1 MDGMKKLG
9 NEKKLGKTKLVKSN
23 TEGHMADQ
31 PFQITVAVLDMVRNL
46 SAEGFKAREIAP
58 RLGISETAVYTYI
71 KRNIEFARAVADGKK
86 AFKDAEKAVKEKAR
100 KERAAAAKK
109 AAEEKE
115 EKAKQ
120 KAIADKCAEE
130 KKAATAESTAAIR
143 KAKIQAAAMPP
154 ANTAPPP
161 AKTEKQEELT
171 EDAKLLFI
179 TPGMPNAKLM
189 NRYASRMVQLLDK
202 MLDTSIQ
209 TGRSNRLIELLVEV
223 VYGWQKTQNVTLTAK
238 VERPVESMEDNKLI
252 DVINIGADDE

>member
-1 MDGMKKLG
+1 
-9 NEKKLGKTKLVKSN
+9 
-23 TEGHMADQ
+23 MADQ
-31 PFQITVAVLDMVRNL
+31 PFQITAAVLDTVRNL

-58 RLGISETAVYTYI
+58 RLGISETTIYAYI
-71 KRNIEFARAVADGKK
+71 KRNIEFARAIADGKK
-86 AFKDAEKAVKEKAR
+86 AFKDAEKVR
-100 KERAAAAKK
+100 KEKK
-109 AAEEKE
+109 AAERAE
-115 EKAKQ
+115 EKKAARRAEEKKAAKRT
-120 KAIADKCAEE
+120 AE
-130 KKAATAESTAAIR
+130 KKAATAENAAAIR

-161 AKTEKQEELT
+161 AKNEKPEELT

-179 TPGMPNAKLM
+179 TPGMPNARLM

>member
-1 MDGMKKLG
+1 
-9 NEKKLGKTKLVKSN
+9 
-23 TEGHMADQ
+23 MADQ
-31 PFQITVAVLDMVRNL
+31 PFQITAAVLDTVRNL

-58 RLGISETAVYTYI
+58 RLGISETTIYAYI
-71 KRNIEFARAVADGKK
+71 KRNIDFARAIADGKK
-86 AFKDAEKAVKEKAR
+86 AFKDAEKVR
-100 KERAAAAKK
+100 KEKK
-109 AAEEKE
+109 AAERAE
-115 EKAKQ
+115 EKKAARRAEEKKAAKRT
-120 KAIADKCAEE
+120 AE
-130 KKAATAESTAAIR
+130 KKAATAENAAAIR
-143 KAKIQAAAMPP
+143 KAKIQAAAAMPP

-161 AKTEKQEELT
+161 AKTEKPEELT

-179 TPGMPNAKLM
+179 TPGMPNARLM

-223 VYGWQKTQNVTLTAK
+223 VYGWQKTQNIALTAK

>member
-1 MDGMKKLG
+1 MAG
-9 NEKKLGKTKLVKSN
+9 N
-23 TEGHMADQ
+23 A
-31 PFQITVAVLDMVRNL
+31 ITITPDVLMRVREL
-46 SAEGFKAREIAP
+46 TAAGFKCKDLA
-58 RLGISETAVYTYI
+58 SELSVTERKIYSLI
-71 KRNIEFARAVADGKK
+71 ERNIEFARAVAEGKQ
-86 AFKDAEKAVKEKAR
+86 AFNDAEKIRKAKGSGR
-100 KERAAAAKK
+100 GPGFRAAAKHT
-109 AAEEKE
+109 AAEKDPCEVKLAPSVE
-115 EKAKQ
+115 AQRVQ
-120 KAIADKCAEE
+120 KAVA
-130 KKAATAESTAAIR
+130 AESR
-143 KAKIQAAAMPP
+143 KAKIQAAAAMPP

-161 AKTEKQEELT
+161 AKNEKPEELT

-223 VYGWQKTQNVTLTAK
+223 VYGWQKTQNVMLTAK

>member
-1 MDGMKKLG
+1 
-9 NEKKLGKTKLVKSN
+9 
-23 TEGHMADQ
+23 MADQ
-31 PFQITVAVLDMVRNL
+31 PFQITAAVLDTVRNL

-58 RLGISETAVYTYI
+58 RLGISETTIYAYI
-71 KRNIEFARAVADGKK
+71 KRNIDFARAIADGKK
-86 AFKDAEKAVKEKAR
+86 AFKDAEKVR
-100 KERAAAAKK
+100 KEKK
-109 AAEEKE
+109 AAERAE
-115 EKAKQ
+115 EKKAARRAEEKKAAKRS
-120 KAIADKCAEE
+120 EE
-130 KKAATAESTAAIR
+130 KKAATAENAAAIR

-161 AKTEKQEELT
+161 AKTEKPEELT

-223 VYGWQKTQNVTLTAK
+223 VYGWQKTQNIALTAK

>member
-1 MDGMKKLG
+1 
-9 NEKKLGKTKLVKSN
+9 
-23 TEGHMADQ
+23 MADQ
-31 PFQITVAVLDMVRNL
+31 PFQITAAVLDTVRNL

-58 RLGISETAVYTYI
+58 HLGISETTIYAYI
-71 KRNIEFARAVADGKK
+71 KRNTDFARAVADGKK
-86 AFKDAEKAVKEKAR
+86 AFKDAEKTR
-100 KERAAAAKK
+100 KKKTAAAKK
-109 AAEEKE
+109 AT
-115 EKAKQ
+115 AKS
-120 KAIADKCAEE
+120 AAE
-130 KKAATAESTAAIR
+130 KKAATAENAAAIR

-154 ANTAPPP
+154 ANAAPPP

-179 TPGMPNAKLM
+179 TPGMPNARLM

>member
-1 MDGMKKLG
+1 
-9 NEKKLGKTKLVKSN
+9 
-23 TEGHMADQ
+23 MADQ
-31 PFQITVAVLDMVRNL
+31 PFQITAAVLDTVRNL
-46 SAEGFKAREIAP
+46 SAEGFKAKEIAP

-71 KRNIEFARAVADGKK
+71 KRNIEFARAIADGKK
-86 AFKDAEKAVKEKAR
+86 AFKALKEKA
-100 KERAAAAKK
+100 KNEKVEATKK
-109 AAEEKE
+109 AAKRT
-115 EKAKQ
+115 A
-120 KAIADKCAEE
+120 E
-130 KKAATAESTAAIR
+130 KKAATAENAAAIR

-161 AKTEKQEELT
+161 AKTEKPEELT

>member
-1 MDGMKKLG
+1 MAG
-9 NEKKLGKTKLVKSN
+9 N
-23 TEGHMADQ
+23 A
-31 PFQITVAVLDMVRNL
+31 ITITPDVLMRVREL
-46 SAEGFKAREIAP
+46 TAAGFKCKDLA
-58 RLGISETAVYTYI
+58 SELSVTERKIYSLI
-71 KRNIEFARAVADGKK
+71 ERNIEFARAVAEGKQ
-86 AFKDAEKAVKEKAR
+86 AFNDAEKIRKAKGSGR
-100 KERAAAAKK
+100 GPGFRAAAKHTAADKAPHEVELAPSVEAQRVQK
-109 AAEEKE
+109 AVAAE
-115 EKAKQ
+115 
-120 KAIADKCAEE
+120 
-130 KKAATAESTAAIR
+130 SR

-161 AKTEKQEELT
+161 AKNEKPEELT

>member
-1 MDGMKKLG
+1 
-9 NEKKLGKTKLVKSN
+9 
-23 TEGHMADQ
+23 MADQ
-31 PFQITVAVLDMVRNL
+31 PFQITAAVLDTVRNL

-86 AFKDAEKAVKEKAR
+86 AFKDAEKIRKEKAQNE
-100 KERAAAAKK
+100 KAAAAEK
-109 AAEEKE
+109 AAEKAAKEKE
-115 EKAKQ
+115 EKIRQRAEQRTKRNAVAAKRT
-120 KAIADKCAEE
+120 AE
-130 KKAATAESTAAIR
+130 KKTATAENAAAIR
-143 KAKIQAAAMPP
+143 KAKIQAAAAMPP

-161 AKTEKQEELT
+161 VKNEKPEELT

>member
-1 MDGMKKLG
+1 
-9 NEKKLGKTKLVKSN
+9 
-23 TEGHMADQ
+23 MADQ
-31 PFQITVAVLDMVRNL
+31 PFQITAAVLDTVRNL

-58 RLGISETAVYTYI
+58 RLGISETTIYAYI
-71 KRNIEFARAVADGKK
+71 KRNIDFARAIADGKK
-86 AFKDAEKAVKEKAR
+86 AFKDAEKIR
-100 KERAAAAKK
+100 KEKK
-109 AAEEKE
+109 AAERAE
-115 EKAKQ
+115 EKKAARRAEEKKTAKRT
-120 KAIADKCAEE
+120 AE
-130 KKAATAESTAAIR
+130 KKAATAENAAAIR
-143 KAKIQAAAMPP
+143 KAKIQAAAAMPP

-161 AKTEKQEELT
+161 AKNEKPEELT

-223 VYGWQKTQNVTLTAK
+223 VYGWQKTQNIALTAK

>member
-1 MDGMKKLG
+1 
-9 NEKKLGKTKLVKSN
+9 
-23 TEGHMADQ
+23 MADQ
-31 PFQITVAVLDMVRNL
+31 PFQITAAVLDTVRNL

-58 RLGISETAVYTYI
+58 RLGISETAIYAYI
-71 KRNIEFARAVADGKK
+71 KRNIEFARAVAEGKK

-109 AAEEKE
+109 E
-115 EKAKQ
+115 
-120 KAIADKCAEE
+120 EE
-130 KKAATAESTAAIR
+130 KKAATVENAKAIR
-143 KAKIQAAAMPP
+143 KAKIQAAAVMPP
-154 ANTAPPP
+154 ANAAPPP
-161 AKTEKQEELT
+161 AKTEKTAKNEKIAKTEKPEELT

-189 NRYASRMVQLLDK
+189 NSYASRMVQLLDK

>member
-1 MDGMKKLG
+1 
-9 NEKKLGKTKLVKSN
+9 
-23 TEGHMADQ
+23 MADQ
-31 PFQITVAVLDMVRNL
+31 PFQITAAVLDTVRNL

-71 KRNIEFARAVADGKK
+71 KRNIEFARAVAEGKK
-86 AFKDAEKAVKEKAR
+86 AFKDAEKIRKEKAQNE
-100 KERAAAAKK
+100 KAAAAEK
-109 AAEEKE
+109 AAEKAAKEKE
-115 EKAKQ
+115 EKIRQRAEQRAKRNAVAA
-120 KAIADKCAEE
+120 KRTAE
-130 KKAATAESTAAIR
+130 KKAATAENAAAIR

-161 AKTEKQEELT
+161 AKNEKPEELT

>member
-1 MDGMKKLG
+1 
-9 NEKKLGKTKLVKSN
+9 
-23 TEGHMADQ
+23 MADQ
-31 PFQITVAVLDMVRNL
+31 AFQITAAVLDTVRNL
-46 SAEGFKAREIAP
+46 SAEGFKAKEIAP

-71 KRNIEFARAVADGKK
+71 KRNIEFARAIADGKK
-86 AFKDAEKAVKEKAR
+86 AFKALKEKA
-100 KERAAAAKK
+100 KNEKVEATKK
-109 AAEEKE
+109 AAKRT
-115 EKAKQ
+115 A
-120 KAIADKCAEE
+120 E
-130 KKAATAESTAAIR
+130 KKAATAENAAAIR

-161 AKTEKQEELT
+161 AKDEKPEELT

-179 TPGMPNAKLM
+179 TPGMPNARLM

>member
-1 MDGMKKLG
+1 
-9 NEKKLGKTKLVKSN
+9 
-23 TEGHMADQ
+23 MADQ
-31 PFQITVAVLDMVRNL
+31 PFQITAAVLDTVRNL

-58 RLGISETAVYTYI
+58 RLGISETTIYAYI
-71 KRNIEFARAVADGKK
+71 KLNIDFARAVADGKK

-100 KERAAAAKK
+100 KERSAAAKK

-161 AKTEKQEELT
+161 VKNEKPEELT

>member
-1 MDGMKKLG
+1 MAG
-9 NEKKLGKTKLVKSN
+9 NAI
-23 TEGHMADQ
+23 M
-31 PFQITVAVLDMVRNL
+31 ITPDVLTRVREL
-46 SAEGFKAREIAP
+46 TAAGFKYKDLA
-58 RLGISETAVYTYI
+58 SELSVTERKIYSLI
-71 KRNIEFARAVADGKK
+71 ERNIEFARAVAEGKK
-86 AFKDAEKAVKEKAR
+86 AFNDAEKIRKAKGPGRRPEFREAAAKHTAEVELAPAVEAQRVQK
-100 KERAAAAKK
+100 AAAA
-109 AAEEKE
+109 
-115 EKAKQ
+115 
-120 KAIADKCAEE
+120 
-130 KKAATAESTAAIR
+130 ESR

-161 AKTEKQEELT
+161 AKTEKPEELT

-179 TPGMPNAKLM
+179 TPGMPNARLM

>member
-1 MDGMKKLG
+1 
-9 NEKKLGKTKLVKSN
+9 
-23 TEGHMADQ
+23 MADQ
-31 PFQITVAVLDMVRNL
+31 PFQITAAVLDTVRNL

-58 RLGISETAVYTYI
+58 RLGISETTIYAYI
-71 KRNIEFARAVADGKK
+71 KRNIDFARAIADGKK
-86 AFKDAEKAVKEKAR
+86 AFKDAEKVR
-100 KERAAAAKK
+100 KEKK
-109 AAEEKE
+109 AAERAE
-115 EKAKQ
+115 EKKAAKRAEEK
-120 KAIADKCAEE
+120 KAAKRTAE
-130 KKAATAESTAAIR
+130 KKAATAENAAAIR
-143 KAKIQAAAMPP
+143 KAKIQAAAAMPP

-161 AKTEKQEELT
+161 VKNEKPEELT

-223 VYGWQKTQNVTLTAK
+223 VYGWQKTQNIALTAK

>member
-1 MDGMKKLG
+1 
-9 NEKKLGKTKLVKSN
+9 
-23 TEGHMADQ
+23 MADQ
-31 PFQITVAVLDMVRNL
+31 PFQITAAVLDTVRNL

-58 RLGISETAVYTYI
+58 RLGISETTIYAYI
-71 KRNIEFARAVADGKK
+71 KRNIDFARAIADGKK
-86 AFKDAEKAVKEKAR
+86 AFKDAEKVR
-100 KERAAAAKK
+100 KEKK
-109 AAEEKE
+109 AAERAE
-115 EKAKQ
+115 EKKAARRAEEKKAAKRT
-120 KAIADKCAEE
+120 AE
-130 KKAATAESTAAIR
+130 KKAATAENAAAIR
-143 KAKIQAAAMPP
+143 KAKIQAAAAMPP
-154 ANTAPPP
+154 ANAAPPP
-161 AKTEKQEELT
+161 ARNEKPEELT

-223 VYGWQKTQNVTLTAK
+223 VYGWQKTQNIALTAK

>member
-1 MDGMKKLG
+1 
-9 NEKKLGKTKLVKSN
+9 
-23 TEGHMADQ
+23 MADNAIM
-31 PFQITVAVLDMVRNL
+31 ITPDVLMRVREL
-46 SAEGFKAREIAP
+46 TAAGFKCKDLA
-58 RLGISETAVYTYI
+58 SELSVTERKIYSLI
-71 KRNIEFARAVADGKK
+71 ERNIEFARAVADGKK
-86 AFKDAEKAVKEKAR
+86 AFMDAEKAR
-100 KERAAAAKK
+100 KEKAQNEKADEKASAAKK

-115 EKAKQ
+115 EKNRQRAEQRAKQ
-120 KAIADKCAEE
+120 KEISDKRTAE
-130 KKAATAESTAAIR
+130 KKAATAENAAAIR

-154 ANTAPPP
+154 ANAAPPP
-161 AKTEKQEELT
+161 AKNEKPEELT

-179 TPGMPNAKLM
+179 TPGMPNARLM

-223 VYGWQKTQNVTLTAK
+223 VYGWQKTQNIALTAK

>member
-1 MDGMKKLG
+1 
-9 NEKKLGKTKLVKSN
+9 
-23 TEGHMADQ
+23 MADQ
-31 PFQITVAVLDMVRNL
+31 PFQITAAVLDTVRNL

-58 RLGISETAVYTYI
+58 RLGISETTIYAYI

-161 AKTEKQEELT
+161 AKTEKPEELT

>member
-1 MDGMKKLG
+1 
-9 NEKKLGKTKLVKSN
+9 
-23 TEGHMADQ
+23 MADQ
-31 PFQITVAVLDMVRNL
+31 AFQITAAVLDTVRNL

-58 RLGISETAVYTYI
+58 HLGISETTIYAYI
-71 KRNIEFARAVADGKK
+71 KRNTDFARAVADGKK
-86 AFKDAEKAVKEKAR
+86 AFKDAEKNR
-100 KERAAAAKK
+100 KKKTAAAKK
-109 AAEEKE
+109 AT
-115 EKAKQ
+115 AKS
-120 KAIADKCAEE
+120 AEE
-130 KKAATAESTAAIR
+130 KKAATAENAAAIR
-143 KAKIQAAAMPP
+143 KAKIQAAAMAP

-161 AKTEKQEELT
+161 AKTEKPEELT

-179 TPGMPNAKLM
+179 TPGMPNARLM

>member
-1 MDGMKKLG
+1 
-9 NEKKLGKTKLVKSN
+9 
-23 TEGHMADQ
+23 MADQ
-31 PFQITVAVLDMVRNL
+31 AFQITAAVLDTVRNL

-161 AKTEKQEELT
+161 AKNEKPEELT

>member
-1 MDGMKKLG
+1 
-9 NEKKLGKTKLVKSN
+9 
-23 TEGHMADQ
+23 MADQ
-31 PFQITVAVLDMVRNL
+31 PFQITAAVLDTVRNL

-58 RLGISETAVYTYI
+58 HLGISETAVYTYI
-71 KRNIEFARAVADGKK
+71 KRNIEFARAIAEGKK
-86 AFKDAEKAVKEKAR
+86 AFKAEKKTRKEKT
-100 KERAAAAKK
+100 AAAKK
-109 AAEEKE
+109 ATAKSAEER
-115 EKAKQ
+115 
-120 KAIADKCAEE
+120 
-130 KKAATAESTAAIR
+130 KAATAENAAAIR

-161 AKTEKQEELT
+161 AKNEKPEELT

-223 VYGWQKTQNVTLTAK
+223 VYGWQKTQNIALTAK

>member
-1 MDGMKKLG
+1 
-9 NEKKLGKTKLVKSN
+9 
-23 TEGHMADQ
+23 MADQ
-31 PFQITVAVLDMVRNL
+31 PFQITAAVLDTVRNL

-58 RLGISETAVYTYI
+58 RLGISETTIYAYI

-86 AFKDAEKAVKEKAR
+86 AFKDAEKVR
-100 KERAAAAKK
+100 KEKK
-109 AAEEKE
+109 AAERAE
-115 EKAKQ
+115 EKKAARRAEEKKAAKRT
-120 KAIADKCAEE
+120 AE
-130 KKAATAESTAAIR
+130 KKAATAENAAAIR

-161 AKTEKQEELT
+161 AKTEKPEELT

-223 VYGWQKTQNVTLTAK
+223 VYGWQKTQNIALTAK

>member
-1 MDGMKKLG
+1 
-9 NEKKLGKTKLVKSN
+9 
-23 TEGHMADQ
+23 MADQ
-31 PFQITVAVLDMVRNL
+31 PFQITAAVLDTVRNL
-46 SAEGFKAREIAP
+46 SAEGFKAKEIAP

-71 KRNIEFARAVADGKK
+71 KRNIEFARAIADGKK
-86 AFKDAEKAVKEKAR
+86 AFKALKEKA
-100 KERAAAAKK
+100 KNEKVEATKK
-109 AAEEKE
+109 AAKRT
-115 EKAKQ
+115 A
-120 KAIADKCAEE
+120 E
-130 KKAATAESTAAIR
+130 KKAATAENAAAIR

-161 AKTEKQEELT
+161 VKDEKPEELT

>member
-1 MDGMKKLG
+1 
-9 NEKKLGKTKLVKSN
+9 
-23 TEGHMADQ
+23 MADQ
-31 PFQITVAVLDMVRNL
+31 PFQITAAVLDTVRNL

-58 RLGISETAVYTYI
+58 HLGISETTIYAYI
-71 KRNIEFARAVADGKK
+71 KRNTDFARAVADGKK
-86 AFKDAEKAVKEKAR
+86 AFKDAEKTR
-100 KERAAAAKK
+100 KKKTAAAKK
-109 AAEEKE
+109 AT
-115 EKAKQ
+115 AKST
-120 KAIADKCAEE
+120 AE
-130 KKAATAESTAAIR
+130 KKAATAENAAAIR
-143 KAKIQAAAMPP
+143 KAKIQAAAAMPP

-161 AKTEKQEELT
+161 VKNEKPEELT

-223 VYGWQKTQNVTLTAK
+223 VYGWQKTQNIALTAK

>member
-1 MDGMKKLG
+1 
-9 NEKKLGKTKLVKSN
+9 
-23 TEGHMADQ
+23 MADQ
-31 PFQITVAVLDMVRNL
+31 PFQITAAVLDTVRNL

-86 AFKDAEKAVKEKAR
+86 AFKDAEKIRKEKAQNE
-100 KERAAAAKK
+100 KAAATKK
-109 AAEEKE
+109 AAEKAAEKAAKEKE
-115 EKAKQ
+115 EKTRQRAEQRAKRNAVAA
-120 KAIADKCAEE
+120 KRTAE
-130 KKAATAESTAAIR
+130 KKAATAENAAAIR

-161 AKTEKQEELT
+161 AKNEKPEELT

-223 VYGWQKTQNVTLTAK
+223 VYGWQKTQNIALTAK
-238 VERPVESMEDNKLI
+238 VERPVETMDDGKLI

>member
-1 MDGMKKLG
+1 
-9 NEKKLGKTKLVKSN
+9 
-23 TEGHMADQ
+23 MADQ
-31 PFQITVAVLDMVRNL
+31 PFQITAAVLDTVRNL
-46 SAEGFKAREIAP
+46 SAEGFKAKEIAP

-71 KRNIEFARAVADGKK
+71 KRNIEFARAIADGKK
-86 AFKDAEKAVKEKAR
+86 AFKALKEKA
-100 KERAAAAKK
+100 KNEKVEATKK
-109 AAEEKE
+109 AAKRT
-115 EKAKQ
+115 A
-120 KAIADKCAEE
+120 E
-130 KKAATAESTAAIR
+130 KKAATAENAAAIR

-161 AKTEKQEELT
+161 AKNEKPEELT

>member
-1 MDGMKKLG
+1 
-9 NEKKLGKTKLVKSN
+9 
-23 TEGHMADQ
+23 MADQ
-31 PFQITVAVLDMVRNL
+31 PFQITAAVLDTVRNL

-58 RLGISETAVYTYI
+58 RLGISETTIYAYI
-71 KRNIEFARAVADGKK
+71 KRNIDFARAIADGKK
-86 AFKDAEKAVKEKAR
+86 AFKDAEKVR
-100 KERAAAAKK
+100 KEKK
-109 AAEEKE
+109 AAERAE
-115 EKAKQ
+115 EKKAARRAEEKKAAKRT
-120 KAIADKCAEE
+120 AE
-130 KKAATAESTAAIR
+130 KKAATAENAAAIR
-143 KAKIQAAAMPP
+143 KAKIQAAAAMPP

-161 AKTEKQEELT
+161 AKNEKPEELT

-179 TPGMPNAKLM
+179 TPGMPNARLM

-223 VYGWQKTQNVTLTAK
+223 VYGWQKTQNIALTAK

>member
-1 MDGMKKLG
+1 MKKLG
-9 NEKKLGKTKLVKSN
+9 KARKKLGNSN
-23 TEGHMADQ
+23 TEENMADQ
-31 PFQITVAVLDMVRNL
+31 PFQITAAVLDTVRNL

-71 KRNIEFARAVADGKK
+71 KRNIEFARAIADGKK
-86 AFKDAEKAVKEKAR
+86 AFKALKEKA
-100 KERAAAAKK
+100 KNEKVEATKK
-109 AAEEKE
+109 AAKRT
-115 EKAKQ
+115 A
-120 KAIADKCAEE
+120 E
-130 KKAATAESTAAIR
+130 KKAATAENAAAIR

-154 ANTAPPP
+154 ANAAPPP
-161 AKTEKQEELT
+161 AKTEKPEELT

>member
-1 MDGMKKLG
+1 MAG
-9 NEKKLGKTKLVKSN
+9 N
-23 TEGHMADQ
+23 A
-31 PFQITVAVLDMVRNL
+31 ITITPDVLMRVREL
-46 SAEGFKAREIAP
+46 TAAGFKYKDLA
-58 RLGISETAVYTYI
+58 SELSVTERKIYSLI
-71 KRNIEFARAVADGKK
+71 ERNIEFARAVAEGKQ
-86 AFKDAEKAVKEKAR
+86 AFNDAEKIRKAKGSGRRPEFSTTAKRTAEVELAPAVEAQRVQK
-100 KERAAAAKK
+100 AAAA
-109 AAEEKE
+109 
-115 EKAKQ
+115 
-120 KAIADKCAEE
+120 
-130 KKAATAESTAAIR
+130 ESR
-143 KAKIQAAAMPP
+143 KAKIQAAAAMSP

-161 AKTEKQEELT
+161 AKNEKPEELT

-179 TPGMPNAKLM
+179 TPGMPNARLM

>member
-1 MDGMKKLG
+1 
-9 NEKKLGKTKLVKSN
+9 
-23 TEGHMADQ
+23 MADQ
-31 PFQITVAVLDMVRNL
+31 PFQITAAVLDTVRNL

-161 AKTEKQEELT
+161 AKTEKPEELT

-179 TPGMPNAKLM
+179 TPGMPNARLM

>member
-1 MDGMKKLG
+1 
-9 NEKKLGKTKLVKSN
+9 
-23 TEGHMADQ
+23 MADQ
-31 PFQITVAVLDMVRNL
+31 AFQITAAVLDMVRNL

-161 AKTEKQEELT
+161 AKNEKPEELT

-179 TPGMPNAKLM
+179 TPGMPNARLM

>member
-1 MDGMKKLG
+1 MAG
-9 NEKKLGKTKLVKSN
+9 NAI
-23 TEGHMADQ
+23 M
-31 PFQITVAVLDMVRNL
+31 ITPDVLMRVREL
-46 SAEGFKAREIAP
+46 TAAGFKYKDLA
-58 RLGISETAVYTYI
+58 SELSVTERKIYSLI
-71 KRNIEFARAVADGKK
+71 ERNIEFARAVAEGKK
-86 AFKDAEKAVKEKAR
+86 AFSDAEKLRKAKGAGRRPEFSTTAKHTAEVELAPAVEAQRVQK
-100 KERAAAAKK
+100 AAAA
-109 AAEEKE
+109 
-115 EKAKQ
+115 
-120 KAIADKCAEE
+120 
-130 KKAATAESTAAIR
+130 ESR

-161 AKTEKQEELT
+161 TKNEKPEELT

-179 TPGMPNAKLM
+179 TPGMPNARLM

>member
-1 MDGMKKLG
+1 
-9 NEKKLGKTKLVKSN
+9 
-23 TEGHMADQ
+23 MADQ
-31 PFQITVAVLDMVRNL
+31 PFQITAAVLDTVRNL

-86 AFKDAEKAVKEKAR
+86 AFKDAEKARKEKAQNE
-100 KERAAAAKK
+100 KAAAAKK
-109 AAEEKE
+109 AAEKAAKEKE
-115 EKAKQ
+115 EKTRQRAEQRAEQRAKQ
-120 KAIADKCAEE
+120 KAIADKRMEE
-130 KKAATAESTAAIR
+130 RKAATAENAAAIR

-161 AKTEKQEELT
+161 AKVEKPEELT

-179 TPGMPNAKLM
+179 TPGMPNARLM

-202 MLDTSIQ
+202 MLDTSIE

-223 VYGWQKTQNVTLTAK
+223 VYGWQKTQNISLTAK

>member
-1 MDGMKKLG
+1 
-9 NEKKLGKTKLVKSN
+9 
-23 TEGHMADQ
+23 MADQ
-31 PFQITVAVLDMVRNL
+31 AFQITAAVLDTVRKL

-58 RLGISETAVYTYI
+58 HLGISETAVYTYI
-71 KRNIEFARAVADGKK
+71 KRNIEFARAIAEGKK
-86 AFKDAEKAVKEKAR
+86 AFKAEKKTRKEKT
-100 KERAAAAKK
+100 AAAKK
-109 AAEEKE
+109 ATAKSAEER
-115 EKAKQ
+115 
-120 KAIADKCAEE
+120 
-130 KKAATAESTAAIR
+130 KAATAENAAAIR

-161 AKTEKQEELT
+161 TKNEKPEELT

-179 TPGMPNAKLM
+179 TPGMPNARLM

>member
-1 MDGMKKLG
+1 MAG
-9 NEKKLGKTKLVKSN
+9 N
-23 TEGHMADQ
+23 A
-31 PFQITVAVLDMVRNL
+31 ITITPDVLMRVREL
-46 SAEGFKAREIAP
+46 TAAGFKCKDLA
-58 RLGISETAVYTYI
+58 SELSVTERKIYSLI
-71 KRNIEFARAVADGKK
+71 ERNIEFARAVAEGKQ
-86 AFKDAEKAVKEKAR
+86 AFNDAEKIRKAKGSGR
-100 KERAAAAKK
+100 GPGFRAAAKHTAADKAPHEVELAPAVEAQRVQK
-109 AAEEKE
+109 AA
-115 EKAKQ
+115 A
-120 KAIADKCAEE
+120 
-130 KKAATAESTAAIR
+130 AESR

-161 AKTEKQEELT
+161 AKTEKPEELT

>member
-1 MDGMKKLG
+1 
-9 NEKKLGKTKLVKSN
+9 
-23 TEGHMADQ
+23 MADQ
-31 PFQITVAVLDMVRNL
+31 PFQITAAVLDTVRNL

-58 RLGISETAVYTYI
+58 RLGISETTIYAYI
-71 KRNIEFARAVADGKK
+71 KRNTDFARAVADGKK
-86 AFKDAEKAVKEKAR
+86 AFKDAEKNR
-100 KERAAAAKK
+100 KKKTAAAKK
-109 AAEEKE
+109 AT
-115 EKAKQ
+115 AKS
-120 KAIADKCAEE
+120 AEE
-130 KKAATAESTAAIR
+130 KKAATAENAAAIR
-143 KAKIQAAAMPP
+143 KAKIQAAAMAP

-161 AKTEKQEELT
+161 AKTEKPEELT

>member
-1 MDGMKKLG
+1 
-9 NEKKLGKTKLVKSN
+9 
-23 TEGHMADQ
+23 MADQ
-31 PFQITVAVLDMVRNL
+31 PFQITAAVLDTVRNL

-58 RLGISETAVYTYI
+58 RLGISETTIYAYI
-71 KRNIEFARAVADGKK
+71 KRNIDFARAIADGKK
-86 AFKDAEKAVKEKAR
+86 TFKDAEKVR
-100 KERAAAAKK
+100 KEKK
-109 AAEEKE
+109 AAERAE
-115 EKAKQ
+115 EKKAARRAEEKKAAKRT
-120 KAIADKCAEE
+120 AE
-130 KKAATAESTAAIR
+130 KKAATAENAAAIR
-143 KAKIQAAAMPP
+143 KAKIQAAAAMPP

-161 AKTEKQEELT
+161 AKTEKPEELT

-223 VYGWQKTQNVTLTAK
+223 VYGWQKTQNIALTAK

>member
-1 MDGMKKLG
+1 
-9 NEKKLGKTKLVKSN
+9 
-23 TEGHMADQ
+23 MADQ
-31 PFQITVAVLDMVRNL
+31 PFQITAAVLDTVRNL

-58 RLGISETAVYTYI
+58 RLGISETTIYAYI

-86 AFKDAEKAVKEKAR
+86 AFKDAEKNR
-100 KERAAAAKK
+100 KKKTAAAKK
-109 AAEEKE
+109 AT
-115 EKAKQ
+115 AKS
-120 KAIADKCAEE
+120 AEE
-130 KKAATAESTAAIR
+130 KKAATAENAAAIR
-143 KAKIQAAAMPP
+143 KAKIQAAAAMPP

-161 AKTEKQEELT
+161 AKNEKPEELT

-179 TPGMPNAKLM
+179 TPGMPNARLM